1 VATGTR
7 PRGVGVPVVCVG
19 GAVVDRKYLLAA
31 PARPGTSNPAAAM
44 PADGGVA
51 RNVAENLA
59 RLGIAV
65 RLVSAVG
72 DDEGGRGLLAGLAA
86 AGVDTTAVAV
96 VAGEGTAE
104 YVAVLTPDGD
114 LELGVAAMA
123 VLGRI
128 DAGQVD
134 AAWPASGWVFADANL
149 GPDVLR
155 HVLALGRAAGGR
167 VRVAL
172 DAVSVPKAA
181 RLPGRLDGVD
191 LLFCN
196 ADEARAL
203 LAGTADTR
211 QDDAAEL
218 AGALVA
224 AGAAAV
230 VLTRGPQGALLA
242 HDGQVLP
249 VPAVPADVVDV
260 TGAGDALVAGTL
272 AGLATG
278 LTPAAAVARGTLVA
292 ALTVADRRTV
302 RADLAA
308 ALAAAGAGRSDPDP
322 DPEPPDTQS
331 HGRWTR

>member
-1 VATGTR
+1 MTTGPQ
-7 PRGVGVPVVCVG
+7 PRQRDGVPVVCVG

-31 PARPGTSNPAAAM
+31 PARPGTSNPATAVL
-44 PADGGVA
+44 ADGGVA

-72 DDEGGRGLLAGLAA
+72 DDEGGRGLLAGLAD
-86 AGVDTTAVAV
+86 AGVDTSAVAV
-96 VAGEGTAE
+96 VPGEGTAE

-128 DAGQVD
+128 GTAQVD
-134 AAWPASGWVFADANL
+134 AAWPPSGWVFADTNI

-155 HVLALGRAAGGR
+155 HVLDRARAAGGG
-167 VRVAL
+167 VRVAV
-172 DAVSVPKAA
+172 DAVSVPKAG
-181 RLPGRLDGVD
+181 RLPPRLDGVD

-203 LAGTADTR
+203 LARADAR
-211 QDDAAEL
+211 QDDPAEL

-230 VLTRGPQGALLA
+230 VLTRGAQGAVLA
-242 HDGQVLP
+242 QGGHVLA
-249 VPAVPADVVDV
+249 VPAVPAHVVDV

-278 LTPAAAVARGTLVA
+278 LPPAAAVGRGTLVA
-292 ALTVADRRTV
+292 ALTVAARRTV
-302 RADLAA
+302 REDLAA
-308 ALAAAGAGRSDPDP
+308 ALAAAAADP
-322 DPEPPDTQS
+322 DPEPQ
-331 HGRWTR
+331 GRWTR